1 MTSNCIISDKFY
13 LGHVRALHGAVE
25 ADLVAQED
33 DLEGVLH
40 GVLRV
45 IVLDLPRLA
54 EVISRL
60 GDVKQAWND

>member
-1 MTSNCIISDKFY
+1 MY